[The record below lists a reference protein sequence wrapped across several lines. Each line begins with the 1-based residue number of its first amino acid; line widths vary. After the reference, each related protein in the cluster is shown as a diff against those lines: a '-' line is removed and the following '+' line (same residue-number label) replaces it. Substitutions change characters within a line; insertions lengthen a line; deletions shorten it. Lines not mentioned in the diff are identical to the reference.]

1 MFLDK
6 LHSLY
11 GNINASSGFFFFEW
25 VLFPHTTAHDRKLSN
40 GFELTDLVYIT
51 EVFLT
56 MKLF

>member
-1 MFLDK
+1 MAI
-6 LHSLY
+6 SMQVQ
-11 GNINASSGFFFFEW
+11 ACFFFEW